1 MIMSM
6 MVYLHTAFILFMLL
20 FCIKAYFLMED
31 LFDYLKSEYPSQNY
45 VKGTTIRPP
54 PPRPTNWDLKESRE
68 SKESNGYEGLQL
80 SKYEDGDIV

>member
-1 MIMSM
+1 MSM
-6 MVYLHTAFILFMLL
+6 IVYLHTVFILFMLV

-45 VKGTTIRPP
+45 VKGKNIPLP
-54 PPRPTNWDLKESRE
+54 PPRPTNWGLTESIE
-68 SKESNGYEGLQL
+68 STDSKGYEGLQL